1 MGAGWGSEIE
11 CCVLWSNLL
20 FDLLFDMFYLLF
32 HLLLTN

>member
-1 MGAGWGSEIE
+1 MRTGWGSEIE

-20 FDLLFDMFYLLF
+20 FDMFYLLF